1 MFVRL
6 WPDSE
11 LPPCPRSSRDQTVS
25 GRVVLTTHFSQF
37 DPLRL
42 SAVQMFALRKFSF
55 DHFVGAHEEG
65 LGDRDSNRRR
75 GFEVSPI
82 RDLPLTN
89 GLLLSAEPPS

>member
-1 MFVRL
+1 
-6 WPDSE
+6 
-11 LPPCPRSSRDQTVS
+11 
-25 GRVVLTTHFSQF
+25 
-37 DPLRL
+37 
-42 SAVQMFALRKFSF
+42 MFALRKLSF

-89 GLLLSAEPPS
+89 GMLLSAEPPS